1 MLKSVLSNKVEI
13 RTNSL
18 NGKGIFAKDNIKK
31 GEIVF
36 IKGGHILTRD
46 EIFSSGVINSYF
58 PISDEYFL
66 GATNKD
72 EEDQIKLYQNHSCN
86 PNIGLHGE
94 ITFIAMRD
102 IEKDE
107 ELTVDYAFID
117 NEDYS
122 FECTCGSNNCRKTIT
137 GFDWK
142 IKELQD
148 KYYEYFAQYLKDK
161 IDNERRTK

>member
-1 MLKSVLSNKVEI
+1 MLKSVLFNKVEI

-18 NGKGIFAKDNIKK
+18 NGKGIFAKENIKK
-31 GEIVF
+31 EEIVF
-36 IKGGHILTRD
+36 IKGGHILTGD

-86 PNIGLHGE
+86 PNVGLHGE

-107 ELTVDYAFID
+107 
-117 NEDYS
+117 
-122 FECTCGSNNCRKTIT
+122 SN
-137 GFDWK
+137 
-142 IKELQD
+142 
-148 KYYEYFAQYLKDK
+148 
-161 IDNERRTK
+161 